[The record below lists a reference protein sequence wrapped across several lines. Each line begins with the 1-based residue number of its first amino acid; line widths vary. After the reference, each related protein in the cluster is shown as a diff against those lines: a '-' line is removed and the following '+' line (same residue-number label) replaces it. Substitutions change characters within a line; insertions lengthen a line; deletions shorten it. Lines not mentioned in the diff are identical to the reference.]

1 MEHLAEDNSAR
12 RTSLLKGL
20 DGFLN
25 RDRDREL
32 FDLPPK
38 QRRTMLTALDAS
50 GGSLLPSLRG
60 SKPCELA
67 SVAIFRGSVGAPFG
81 SLLAVPL
88 GGASSRSLLLA
99 DPASDPIPTP
109 CLILKGGDSDSSSI
123 HNPFMFPTGLVAL
136 TTL

>member
-12 RTSLLKGL
+12 RDSLLKGL

-67 SVAIFRGSVGAPFG
+67 SVAIFRGPVGAPFG
-81 SLLAVPL
+81 SPPLRFLWAVPPA
-88 GGASSRSLLLA
+88 GAY
-99 DPASDPIPTP
+99 
-109 CLILKGGDSDSSSI
+109 
-123 HNPFMFPTGLVAL
+123 F
-136 TTL
+136 